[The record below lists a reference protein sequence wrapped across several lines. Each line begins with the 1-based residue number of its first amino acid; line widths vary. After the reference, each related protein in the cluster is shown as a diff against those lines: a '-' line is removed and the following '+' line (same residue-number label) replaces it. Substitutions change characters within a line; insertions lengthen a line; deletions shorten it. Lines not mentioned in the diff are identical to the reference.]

1 MTFAKTSLIIITAVL
16 LVGCA
21 PASPLPSYRYGK
33 YEIWLEVAEVKCRLG
48 KIDEAMSLIDDFD
61 VALMVLHGEIACFT
75 PSWLARERRSNARL
89 PDRVFKDMCAKY
101 SNHYGSVY
109 GIEGLNPDFLEIF
122 LAARRE
128 LERESAVLR
137 RVCPRMGE

>member
-21 PASPLPSYRYGK
+21 APPALPSYGYGK
-33 YEIWLEVAEVKCRLG
+33 YEIWLELAEVRCRLG

-61 VALMVLHGEIACFT
+61 VALMVLYGEIACFT
-75 PSWLARERRSNARL
+75 PSWPARERRPNARL
-89 PDRVFKDMCAKY
+89 PDRVFRNMCAY
-101 SNHYGSVY
+101 FTNYYGSLY

-122 LAARRE
+122 LAERRE
-128 LERESAVLR
+128 LERESAALR
-137 RVCPRMGE
+137 RVCPRLAE